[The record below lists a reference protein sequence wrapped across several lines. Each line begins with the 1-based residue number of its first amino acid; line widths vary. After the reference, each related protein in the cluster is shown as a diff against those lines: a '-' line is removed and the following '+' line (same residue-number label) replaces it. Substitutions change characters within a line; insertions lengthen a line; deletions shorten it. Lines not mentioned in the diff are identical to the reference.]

1 VLTGDSRGY
10 ETVLVTDETDPY
22 VGNWW
27 PPGHVIG
34 WEHTFVH
41 ENYEF
46 LSAVESAGEFSPS
59 FEDAYEVQEILDGI
73 ERADEQRTW
82 VEL

>member
-1 VLTGDSRGY
+1 
-10 ETVLVTDETDPY
+10 VLVTDETDPY
-22 VGNWW
+22 VDHWW

-46 LSAVESAGEFSPS
+46 LLGGRRGRRVRAVVRTGVQGAKLL
-59 FEDAYEVQEILDGI
+59 DAV
-73 ERADEQRTW
+73 ERADERGEW
-82 VEL
+82 VSVE

>member
-1 VLTGDSRGY
+1 M
-10 ETVLVTDETDPY
+10 TDETDPY

-46 LSAVESAGEFSPS
+46 LSSVANGEAFSPS
-59 FEDAYEVQEILDGI
+59 FSEAYRVQQVLAAIQESD
-73 ERADEQRTW
+73 ERGEW
-82 VEL
+82 VAIDDVE